1 MKKSSYTP
9 KNVVPRFDGRG
20 YVMWITDSSYTHYEC
35 HWINFYGVSSPYIK
49 IRGWGIDIKGK
60 IIGDES

>member
-9 KNVVPRFDGRG
+9 KNAVPRFDGRG

-35 HWINFYGVSSPYIK
+35 HWINFYGLDAHYKVMGWDKDK
-49 IRGWGIDIKGK
+49 IGR
-60 IIGDES
+60 IIGDEE